1 MRYISPKSKLFRV
14 ILWKV
19 KPQLFP
25 VKNKICI
32 SWSTLWVVNSPW
44 LIFPHLSITCWPT
57 TVQAFSSSFTEDTI
71 FLSCF
76 FFPPNAHLINSQA
89 AFSTKSPS
97 FNIFLLTRSLKK
109 ELLSFKT
116 SFFQEF
122 YLLSHQT
129 IHPEIGQGECQP
141 LKLPETE
148 RSVLPEMLRNDSGM
162 GSFKVMLGPSELAH
176 R

>member
-1 MRYISPKSKLFRV
+1 MHRISPKSKHLQV

-19 KPQLFP
+19 KTQLFP

-76 FFPPNAHLINSQA
+76 FSPPNAHLINSQA
-89 AFSTKSPS
+89 AFYTKSPS

-116 SFFQEF
+116 SFFPRVLSVQPSDHPSWNRPVWVSASETSRNGEICAPCDAQECF
-122 YLLSHQT
+122 RDGVL
-129 IHPEIGQGECQP
+129 QGHA
-141 LKLPETE
+141 
-148 RSVLPEMLRNDSGM
+148 V
-162 GSFKVMLGPSELAH
+162 AIWA
-176 R
+176 